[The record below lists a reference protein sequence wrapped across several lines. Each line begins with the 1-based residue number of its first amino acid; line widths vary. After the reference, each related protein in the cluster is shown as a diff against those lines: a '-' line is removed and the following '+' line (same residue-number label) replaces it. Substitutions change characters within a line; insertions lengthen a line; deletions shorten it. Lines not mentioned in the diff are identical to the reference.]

1 MNPVETY
8 FLKLEEPYK
17 SIALY
22 LRMLIKKTLPEAEEV
37 SKWSL
42 PFYDYNNKYMCYI
55 NYRKKTKVVD
65 LSFIQGIHLKS
76 HPELLVNGEN
86 RKQIRSIPITSLE
99 AIDEQKVKE
108 LLLEAATLNSL

>member
-8 FLKLEEPYK
+8 FLKLEEPYQ

-22 LRMLIKKTLPEAEEV
+22 LRMLIKKTLPDVAEV

-42 PFYDYNNKYMCYI
+42 PFYDYNDKYMCYI
-55 NYRKKTKVVD
+55 NFRKKTKVVD
-65 LSFIQGIHLKS
+65 LSFIQGVHLKT

-86 RKQIRSIPITSLE
+86 RKQVRSIPINSLE
-99 AIDEQKVKE
+99 TIDEKKIVD
-108 LLLEAATLNSL
+108 LVLEAAALNS